1 MSGSYARP
9 CAGSRGNER
18 PKSTITRAPRAWRE
32 FPERRRN
39 DLLKKKSTAAR
50 KATRETFRAFSR
62 LSGVDSDAAALLT
75 IAWAMLMDG
84 SFEGDGR

>member
-1 MSGSYARP
+1 MSA
-9 CAGSRGNER
+9 
-18 PKSTITRAPRAWRE
+18 PKAQSRAPRAPGVSS
-32 FPERRRN
+32 PERRRN